1 VVVLRGIWPED
12 RLRAAFEGACWS
24 YRSTKTDGRSI
35 DTASAAIFEH
45 LAKSKEIEQF
55 LATAPHNRK

>member
-1 VVVLRGIWPED
+1 MITRRLPGAD
-12 RLRAAFEGACWS
+12 REAG
-24 YRSTKTDGRSI
+24 YRSTETDGRSI

-55 LATAPHNRK
+55 FARAPHNRK